1 MSNATKI
8 RQKEQK
14 ETTKEGGLSSTIMD
28 QKSIYNSTHK
38 PQRSLNETLGFNHG
52 HHQYRMYNET
62 GIPELLESRIL
73 GIPVVAIVTSRT
85 RSLHDPTQQD
95 FIHVRTLP
103 IYMCHTQFKF

>member
-38 PQRSLNETLGFNHG
+38 PQRSPNEKIGFNHG
-52 HHQYRMYNET
+52 HHQY
-62 GIPELLESRIL
+62 
-73 GIPVVAIVTSRT
+73 
-85 RSLHDPTQQD
+85 
-95 FIHVRTLP
+95 
-103 IYMCHTQFKF
+103 